1 MARFDLV
8 VIGDATPDLLVRGG
22 DVVPAF
28 EQREQMV
35 EEARLMIGGSGAIMA
50 CGAARLGLRTAFVGL
65 VGDDPFGRFMLDSLR
80 GRDVDVSSSRVDP
93 ERPTG
98 VTVVLW
104 RGEDRAML
112 TALGTI
118 AALGGS
124 LVDADVLADARHVH
138 LSSYYLQEGLQP
150 DLPALFDNAHRAG
163 ATTSIDP
170 NWDPYER
177 WDAGLLELLWLT
189 DYFMP
194 NSAEARAITGID
206 DIDVAT
212 ESLSE
217 RGTTLAVKFGQG
229 GGLVKSGDELVHV
242 EAVPVDVV
250 DTTGA
255 GDSFDAGFLAGCLR
269 GWPIRRCLQL
279 AVACGS
285 LSARAA
291 GGITAQPTMDEAIEA
306 IEALEAT

>member
-1 MARFDLV
+1 
-8 VIGDATPDLLVRGG
+8 
-22 DVVPAF
+22 
-28 EQREQMV
+28 
-35 EEARLMIGGSGAIMA
+35 
-50 CGAARLGLRTAFVGL
+50 
-65 VGDDPFGRFMLDSLR
+65 MLDALR
-80 GRDVDVSSSRVDP
+80 GREVDVSASRVDP
-93 ERPTG
+93 EVPTG
-98 VTVVLW
+98 VTVVLS

-118 AALGGS
+118 AALRSS
-124 LVDADVLADARHVH
+124 LVDIDVLADARHVH

-150 DLPALFDNAHRAG
+150 DLASLFDKAHRTG

-177 WDAGLLELLWLT
+177 WDAGLLDLLWLT
-189 DYFMP
+189 DCFLP

-229 GGLVKSGDELVHV
+229 GGLAKSGDELVHV

-255 GDSFDAGFLAGCLR
+255 GDSFDAGFLAGRLQ
-269 GWPIRRCLQL
+269 GWPIKRCLQL

-285 LSARAA
+285 LSTRAA
-291 GGITAQPTMDEAIEA
+291 GGITAQPTMDEAVEA
-306 IEALEAT
+306 IQSLEAT

>member
-1 MARFDLV
+1 MARFDVV
-8 VIGDATPDLLVRGG
+8 VIGDANPDLLFRGG
-22 DVVPAF
+22 DVAPVF
-28 EQREQMV
+28 GQHEHIV
-35 EEARLMIGGSGAIMA
+35 EEARLMVGGSGAIMA
-50 CGAARLGLRTAFVGL
+50 CGAARLGLRTAFLGL
-65 VGDDPFGRFMLDSLR
+65 LGDDPFGRFMLDALQE
-80 GRDVDVSSSRVDP
+80 RDVDASVSRIDP
-93 ERPTG
+93 DRPTG
-98 VTVVLW
+98 VTAVLS

-118 AALGGS
+118 DALRGDD
-124 LVDADVLADARHVH
+124 VDLDLLADARHVH
-138 LSSYYLQEGLQP
+138 VSSYYLQAALQP
-150 DLPALFDNAHRAG
+150 DLPALFDKAHRAG

-170 NWDPYER
+170 NWDPKER
-177 WDAGLLELLWLT
+177 WNAGLLDLLWLT
-189 DYFMP
+189 DVFLP

-229 GGLVKSGDELVHV
+229 GGLAKAGDELVHV

-255 GDSFDAGFLAGCLR
+255 GDSFDAGFLAGRLQ
-269 GWPIRRCLQL
+269 GWPINRCLQL

-285 LSARAA
+285 LSTRAA
-291 GGITAQPTMDEAIEA
+291 GGIAAQPTMDEAVSA
-306 IEALEAT
+306 IDELEAT

>member
-1 MARFDLV
+1 MARFDVV
-8 VIGDATPDLLVRGG
+8 VIGDANPDLLFRGG

-28 EQREQMV
+28 GQHEHIV
-35 EEARLMIGGSGAIMA
+35 EEARLMVGGSGAIMA
-50 CGAARLGLRTAFVGL
+50 CGAARLGLRTAFLGL
-65 VGDDPFGRFMLDSLR
+65 LGDDPFGRFMLDALHE
-80 GRDVDVSSSRVDP
+80 RDVDASVSRVDP
-93 ERPTG
+93 DRPTG
-98 VTVVLW
+98 VTAVLS

-118 AALGGS
+118 DALRGDD
-124 LVDADVLADARHVH
+124 VDLDLLADARHVH
-138 LSSYYLQEGLQP
+138 VSSYYLQEALQP
-150 DLPALFDNAHRAG
+150 DLPALFDKAHRAG

-170 NWDPYER
+170 NWDPNDR
-177 WDAGLLELLWLT
+177 WNAGLLDLLWGT
-189 DYFMP
+189 DVFLP

-206 DIDVAT
+206 DIDIAT

-229 GGLVKSGDELVHV
+229 GGLAKAGDELVHV

-255 GDSFDAGFLAGCLR
+255 GDSFDAGFLAGRLQ
-269 GWPIRRCLQL
+269 GWPINRCLQL

-285 LSARAA
+285 LSTRAA
-291 GGITAQPTMDEAIEA
+291 GGIAAQPTMDAAVSAIDE
-306 IEALEAT
+306 LEAT